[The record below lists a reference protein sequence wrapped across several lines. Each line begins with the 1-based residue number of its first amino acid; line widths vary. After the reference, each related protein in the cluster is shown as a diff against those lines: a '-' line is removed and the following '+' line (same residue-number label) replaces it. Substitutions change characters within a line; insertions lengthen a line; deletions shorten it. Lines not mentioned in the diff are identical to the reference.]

1 MQGWF
6 EFKGLYF
13 DVDSKRSDKK
23 GHKSNKYSIQTSFF
37 GKMMA
42 ILIHT
47 YCNKKQLNSN
57 SSNSIREIDS
67 FDVGSPI
74 QKAILMR

>member
-23 GHKSNKYSIQTSFF
+23 GHKSNKYSIQASFLQND
-37 GKMMA
+37 GSTHSY
-42 ILIHT
+42 IL
-47 YCNKKQLNSN
+47 
-57 SSNSIREIDS
+57 
-67 FDVGSPI
+67 
-74 QKAILMR
+74 